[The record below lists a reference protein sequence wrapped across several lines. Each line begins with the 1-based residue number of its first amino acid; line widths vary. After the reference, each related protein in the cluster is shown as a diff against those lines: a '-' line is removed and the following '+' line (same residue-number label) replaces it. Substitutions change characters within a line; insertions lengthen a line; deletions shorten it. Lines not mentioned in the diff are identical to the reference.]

1 MEIKITTRKAHLS
14 ETFKDRAQKKLDH
27 LNNFFYEENVVA
39 NIVASSEKERETIEL
54 TIKAGSLIL
63 RAQKTTSNFI
73 ESFDMALSA
82 IMKQLFKNKT
92 KLGKRLKV
100 KAYDNNYDE
109 LLDTYDKDIDD
120 LEEFKI
126 VKNKKFIIKPMSAQ
140 EAILQMNLIGHEF
153 YLFKDDN
160 TYELNIIYRR
170 HDDTYGLIEAAT
182 SDDGYHQ

>member
-1 MEIKITTRKAHLS
+1 MEIKITTRKAHLN
-14 ETFKDRAQKKLDH
+14 ETFKDRAQKKLDR
-27 LNNFFYEENVVA
+27 LDSFFYEENVVA

-73 ESFDMALSA
+73 ESFDLALSA

-109 LLDTYDKDIDD
+109 LLNIDDKDVDD

-153 YLFKDDN
+153 YLFKDDR

-170 HDDTYGLIEAAT
+170 HDNTMV
-182 SDDGYHQ
+182 